1 MIVEK
6 QIDELN
12 KEQFRFWVNGH
23 ILILDSYYFDKSR
36 NNIVLRLHPKLS
48 PIKAAIFPIVK
59 TDEKVVSVS
68 REIFSSLKKD
78 FDVLYDDGGSV
89 GRRYSRND
97 ESGTPFCITYD
108 FDSVE
113 DGAVTVRDRDTME
126 QERIKIE
133 DLKDYF
139 AEKFNY

>member
-1 MIVEK
+1 MTEEISVR
-6 QIDELN
+6 DTAVRTRL
-12 KEQFRFWVNGH
+12 
-23 ILILDSYYFDKSR
+23 
-36 NNIVLRLHPKLS
+36 VLHYC
-48 PIKAAIFPIVK
+48 V
-59 TDEKVVSVS
+59 
-68 REIFSSLKKD
+68 
-78 FDVLYDDGGSV
+78 
-89 GRRYSRND
+89 
-97 ESGTPFCITYD
+97 TYD

>member
-1 MIVEK
+1 M
-6 QIDELN
+6 
-12 KEQFRFWVNGH
+12 
-23 ILILDSYYFDKSR
+23 
-36 NNIVLRLHPKLS
+36 
-48 PIKAAIFPIVK
+48 
-59 TDEKVVSVS
+59 
-68 REIFSSLKKD
+68 
-78 FDVLYDDGGSV
+78 VLYCV
-89 GRRYSRND
+89 
-97 ESGTPFCITYD
+97 TYD